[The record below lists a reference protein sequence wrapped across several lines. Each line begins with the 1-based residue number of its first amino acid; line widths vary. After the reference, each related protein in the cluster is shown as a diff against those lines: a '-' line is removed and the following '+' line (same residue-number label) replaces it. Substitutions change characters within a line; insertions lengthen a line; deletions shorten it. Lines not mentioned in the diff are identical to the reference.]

1 MQPFA
6 TARDA
11 KEFLITKII
20 TQAQLERVSLT
31 DIEKKMMY
39 FSESAWTLPDID
51 QVNDAFERD
60 YDQTQYENK
69 IGKLIRN
76 FLATAHKENR
86 EEFELWKKAVATI
99 RREDHYLLVL
109 IDASYNPSPDA
120 PWSRFLKLL
129 AMGFGIACTILIVG
143 YLFIKIYY

>member
-1 MQPFA
+1 
-6 TARDA
+6 
-11 KEFLITKII
+11 
-20 TQAQLERVSLT
+20 
-31 DIEKKMMY
+31 MY
-39 FSESAWTLPDID
+39 RSRHRAG
-51 QVNDAFERD
+51 NDAFERD
-60 YDQTQYENK
+60 YDQAQYEKK

-76 FLATAHKENR
+76 FRTTARKGNR

-109 IDASYNPSPDA
+109 IDAPDNPLSDTS
-120 PWSRFLKLL
+120 WSRFLKLL